1 MVEYLVQRLQP
12 VLDLGFGA
20 ARDLA
25 ADPLA
30 ILNARY
36 RASPPARA
44 MPVMLWIKALPAM
57 VEIDGITTAATTA
70 RNFPWHTVSLP
81 LRLPK

>member
-1 MVEYLVQRLQP
+1 
-12 VLDLGFGA
+12 
-20 ARDLA
+20 
-25 ADPLA
+25 
-30 ILNARY
+30 
-36 RASPPARA
+36 